1 VTKENVYLEN
11 MTDVELDGIMF
22 NFDEEFEE

>member
-11 MTDVELDGIMF
+11 MTDEELDAIIF